1 MGWGTFSMVCRSVA
15 GSSMMCRKSSVTR
28 GVKPLKPELCVKP
41 RIMRVLLSS
50 ANIMAYWWAR
60 VRRRHSRSVA
70 CRVSGSTG
78 TLIMLTQARISTVV
92 ISSVRPC
99 TTMAPD
105 SGDAEESWTAAEEGV
120 EDESFCSVSSLGWAI
135 STAVDADSKRL
146 HRNLSSTTHTI

>member
-1 MGWGTFSMVCRSVA
+1 M
-15 GSSMMCRKSSVTR
+15 TR
-28 GVKPLKPELCVKP
+28 GVKPLKPELCVRP

-60 VRRRHSRSVA
+60 VSRRHSRSVA
-70 CRVSGSTG
+70 CKVSGSTG

-105 SGDAEESWTAAEEGV
+105 SVVDDEEDEESWAATEDDD
-120 EDESFCSVSSLGWAI
+120 EDESFCSVSSLGGAI
-135 STAVDADSKRL
+135 STAVDADSMIL
-146 HRNLSSTTHTI
+146 NQNLSFHNTHASEMAKL